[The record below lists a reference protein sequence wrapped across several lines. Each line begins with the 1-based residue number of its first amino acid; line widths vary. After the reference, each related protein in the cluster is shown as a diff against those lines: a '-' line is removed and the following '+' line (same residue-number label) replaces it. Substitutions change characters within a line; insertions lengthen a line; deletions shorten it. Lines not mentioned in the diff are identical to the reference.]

1 MLIPI
6 LLFLIA
12 LWTIIGIIGTIVF
25 MGKERKPTTSGQ
37 AVTAVFVG
45 FGIVVTTVIAGI
57 QLIGAYYA

>member
-25 MGKERKPTTSGQ
+25 MGKERKPTTPGQ
-37 AVTAVFVG
+37 AVAAVFVG

-57 QLIGAYYA
+57 QLIGA